1 MTRCLGGH
9 LALRCA
15 LDPRV
20 LAACCFFATDVHSG
34 SLGSPG
40 PSDTLE
46 RAHEIKGEV
55 MMIHGIQDTHVDRA
69 GREKIRA
76 RLMDVGM
83 PLTWMEV
90 QAVCS
95 TNVQC
100 LQNEQDAANRFTSQ
114 NHAFIRDELSKGVS
128 NAKIL
133 RNNETALTLCS
144 CACSDST
151 VL

>member
-1 MTRCLGGH
+1 MMLPRCLGGH

-34 SLGSPG
+34 TLGSPG

-46 RAHEIKGEV
+46 RADEIRGELI
-55 MMIHGIQDTHVDRA
+55 MIHGIQDTHVDRA

-76 RLMDVGM
+76 RLMDVGV

-90 QAVCS
+90 QAVRS
-95 TNVQC
+95 EADLGLRT
-100 LQNEQDAANRFTSQ
+100 EQDKADDASPRQ

-128 NAKIL
+128 NGNASASL
-133 RNNETALTLCS
+133 VEYH
-144 CACSDST
+144 
-151 VL
+151 

>member
-1 MTRCLGGH
+1 MTLRRCLGGH

-34 SLGSPG
+34 TLGSPG

-46 RAHEIKGEV
+46 RADEIKGELI
-55 MMIHGIQDTHVDRA
+55 MIHGIQDTHVDRA

-90 QAVCS
+90 QAVRS
-95 TNVQC
+95 EVELGMRDEHDKAN
-100 LQNEQDAANRFTSQ
+100 DAFTRQ

-128 NAKIL
+128 SGMHVT
-133 RNNETALTLCS
+133 RW
-144 CACSDST
+144 
-151 VL
+151 